1 MNMQLRK
8 ACAASFLVFIVAGTR
23 ADESPPRQARDR
35 HWLWSTAHAVPA
47 ETTSEQSGY
56 FSIVEGLNQRLYVG
70 TAKYG
75 ANAYL
80 VEFDPATRRMNVV
93 VDAQKEIGTT
103 ATGFASQAKIHTRNN
118 VGPSGRI
125 YFGTKQGY
133 PKQEET
139 KTDYPGGYPM
149 VYDPATGRTRVYPIP
164 VPHQGIISVT
174 PDESRNIAY
183 VSTCTDDRPIDSSHF
198 LILDLESGRYRDL
211 MDCKHMYAFIVVDHL
226 GRAYH
231 PILGGEIARYDPR
244 VGTLERLRQTIDGR
258 PPTPES
264 LLAHPESHPIN
275 WDIAPDR
282 KTLYAVAMSGN
293 QMYSYDL
300 TAQGKILPGRRL
312 GPLVAG
318 AEATDCRALCVGP
331 DGTVWAGVA
340 ATFPKSGQLLHV
352 VRYRPGD
359 AAPTDLGPIALG
371 NPDYTTFTDTA
382 GKEKP
387 HHHGV
392 YRLEDGTLVPR
403 YVIMGICA
411 GSDGTV
417 YVTMLYPFTVHAIR
431 IPRVAGITTAFHHNA
446 HADVILG
453 RMLYTDTLDSKGRWP
468 STQLVSLFTDQVP
481 KSDISRRLARERG
494 VPIMGSVTDALT
506 LGTGKLAVDGV
517 FIVAEHGK
525 YPRSD
530 TGQTEYPKR
539 RLFQQVLDVFDRSG
553 RVVPVFN
560 DKHLA
565 DNWTDAKW
573 LYDEARRRKIPLMA
587 GSSLPGLWRYPP
599 ADVRRGAKLAQV
611 VVTSYGSLDAY
622 GFHGLE
628 VAQCLAERRAGG
640 ETGVKGVQAFT
651 GPAVWKAGAEGVYDR
666 ALLNA
671 ALSGLKE
678 RPIPKGKRIE
688 ELVPEPVLFVVDY
701 NDGLRVCEFTLNNA
715 VAEWSA
721 AWRYADDRSIE
732 SALFWTQEARPFG
745 HFNLLLMG
753 IERMMHTGKPTWP
766 VERTLLTSGIL
777 DAAHRSERDGGKHL
791 DTPWLDVS
799 YTSDWNWTQ
808 PPPPPP
814 GRPISGL

>member
-1 MNMQLRK
+1 MHLRWMGVTLLLTILT
-8 ACAASFLVFIVAGTR
+8 SGSR
-23 ADESPPRQARDR
+23 GDDGPPRQALDR

-56 FSIVEGLNQRLYVG
+56 FSIVEGSNRRLYIG
-70 TAKYG
+70 TARYRS
-75 ANAYL
+75 NAYL
-80 VEFDPATRRMNVV
+80 VEFDPATKRMKVV

-103 ATGFASQAKIHTRNN
+103 ATGFAAQAKIHTRNN

-125 YFGTKQGY
+125 YLGTKQGY
-133 PKQEET
+133 AKAGEE

-149 VYDPATGRTRVYPIP
+149 VYDPATGRTKVYPIP
-164 VPHQGIISVT
+164 IAHQGIISVT
-174 PDESRNIAY
+174 PDESRNVAY
-183 VSTCTDDRPIDSSHF
+183 ISTCSDERPVESSHF
-198 LILDLESGRYRDL
+198 LILELESGRYRDL
-211 MDCKHMYAFIVVDHL
+211 MDCKHRYAFIVIDHL

-244 VGTLERLRQTIDGR
+244 TGTLSRLRQTIDGR
-258 PPTPES
+258 PPTTES

-275 WDIAPDR
+275 WDITPDH
-282 KTLYAVAMSGN
+282 KTLYAVGMSGN
-293 QMYSYDL
+293 QLYSYDL
-300 TAQGKILPGRRL
+300 TAEGEVLPGRRL
-312 GPLVAG
+312 GPLVKG

-340 ATFPKSGQLLHV
+340 TTFPKRGQLLHV
-352 VRYRPGD
+352 VRYRPGEP
-359 AAPTDLGPIALG
+359 APTDMGPIAIG
-371 NPDYTTFTDTA
+371 NPGYTTFTDAA
-382 GKEKP
+382 GKERP

-392 YRLEDGTLVPR
+392 FRLKDGTLVPR
-403 YVIMGICA
+403 SVVMGICA

-417 YVTMLYPFTVHAIR
+417 YVTTLYPFTVHAIR
-431 IPRVAGITTAFHHNA
+431 IPRVAGITTAFHHNS

-453 RMLYTDTLDSKGRWP
+453 RMLSTDTLDGKGRWP

-481 KSDISRRLARERG
+481 ESDISRRLARSRG
-494 VPIMGSVTDALT
+494 VPVQPSVADALT

-517 FIVAEHGK
+517 FVVAEHGQ
-525 YPRSD
+525 YPRSG
-530 TGQTEYPKR
+530 TGQVQYPKR
-539 RLFQQVLDVFDRSG
+539 RLFQQILDVFDRTG

-565 DNWTDAKW
+565 DNWTDAMW
-573 LYDEARRRKIPLMA
+573 LYDEARKRKIPLMA

-599 ADVRRGAKLAQV
+599 ADVRRGAKLAQI

-622 GFHGLE
+622 GFHGME

-651 GPAVWKAGAEGVYDR
+651 GPAVWKAGLEGVYDP
-666 ALLNA
+666 ALLDA
-671 ALSGLKE
+671 ALSRLKE
-678 RPIPKGKRIE
+678 RPLPKGKRIE
-688 ELVPEPVLFVVDY
+688 DLVPEPVLFVVDY

-721 AWRYADDRSIE
+721 AWLYADDRSVG
-732 SALFWTQEARPFG
+732 SAVFWTQEARPFG

-753 IERMMHTGKPTWP
+753 IERMMQTGRPTWP

-777 DAAHRSERDGGKHL
+777 DAALRSKRDGGKYL
-791 DTPWLDVS
+791 ETPWLDVS
-799 YTSDWNWTQ
+799 YTSGWNWTE

-814 GRPISGL
+814 GRPLSGP